1 MPGTALATVDIWRAH
16 MAVPPGQVSHL
27 SLCLD
32 EQEQDRASRFHF
44 DRDRDR
50 FLIARGL
57 LRHIL
62 AGYLDA
68 DPGRIRFGYAREGKP
83 FLPEHRDL
91 HFNLSHAA
99 DQLVLGVAHGCEL
112 GVDIERVFSEGVM
125 HEVCGTVLS
134 RPERM
139 AFQGLDAS
147 QRRDWFVRLWTRKE
161 AYIKADGRGMSLPL
175 GRIDVATRP
184 DRVRLLDDGS
194 DDWALSRHWV
204 LRELAVASGFAAA
217 LATDGLDAQVAY
229 HDWPSDAL

>member
-1 MPGTALATVDIWRAH
+1 MPDTPAATVDIWQANLVSR
-16 MAVPPGQVSHL
+16 PGELCRLAQ
-27 SLCLD
+27 CLD
-32 EQEQDRASRFHF
+32 DAEQQRAARFRF
-44 DRDRDR
+44 QRDRDR
-50 FLIARGL
+50 FRTSRGL

-62 AGYLDA
+62 AGYLDTN
-68 DPGRIRFGYAREGKP
+68 PGRIRFEYTREGKP

-91 HFNLSHAA
+91 HFNLSHAG
-99 DQLVLGVAHGCEL
+99 DELVLGVARGCEL
-112 GVDIERVFSEGVM
+112 GVDIEGVFSERVM
-125 HEVCGTVLS
+125 YEVCGTVLS
-134 RPERM
+134 GPERV

-175 GRIDVATRP
+175 RRIDVATRP

-217 LATDGLDAQVAY
+217 LAIDGLDAQVAY
-229 HDWPSDAL
+229 QDWPSDAR